1 MATALKSTSAWILS
15 RRRTVAGTLIGAL
28 AQIVEN
34 RQSRRNRLLAFGVS
48 RGNKRVMRITVA
60 RCCFVLQRC

>member
-1 MATALKSTSAWILS
+1 VATALKSTSAWIIS
-15 RRRTVAGTLIGAL
+15 RRRIVAGTLIGAL

-48 RGNKRVMRITVA
+48 RGNKRVM
-60 RCCFVLQRC
+60 